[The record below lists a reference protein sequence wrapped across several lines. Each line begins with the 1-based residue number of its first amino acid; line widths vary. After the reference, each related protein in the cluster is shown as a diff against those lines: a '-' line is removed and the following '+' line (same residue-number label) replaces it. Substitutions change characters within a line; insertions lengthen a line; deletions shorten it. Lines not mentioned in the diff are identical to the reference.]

1 MGSKINPHIK
11 KKLIPRLITVF
22 IAVLIFMSLYQFA
35 KFYLLR
41 ELTVIESNVITII
54 FASVVAAVAAY
65 FIIMDHNKLLDEINK
80 GIAER
85 RKIYQESILN
95 NSILEATLESTID
108 GILVIDSN
116 GEITRTNKKFIE
128 LWEIPEDII
137 QSKDS
142 RKLFEFLSSNLINPD
157 TFLNLVKELNNRT
170 DKETLGAIELKD
182 ERIFEQY
189 SMPQILDNEIIGR
202 VWSFQDITDRIK
214 AEKVLRESAET
225 YRAIFESSSDG
236 MFLMSDVFIDCND
249 SVCTLFN
256 CAKEDII
263 GKSPIV
269 FSPEMQPDGRESSV
283 SAKEKIENAFND
295 KPQRFYWQHKRKDG
309 ELFDADVSLNAIVI
323 GGKKVILAIVRDIT
337 ETKRAQTIREVLY
350 QISEAAY
357 TASDMI
363 SLYKKI
369 HEAVSLLM
377 PVINFYI
384 AIYDEKTDMV
394 SFPYMVDEFD
404 PPYPPKKAGNG
415 LTEYI
420 LRKGEATLID
430 EKLDLE
436 LREAGEVELIGTPT
450 LIWLGV
456 PLKVAGKTIGVIVV
470 QDYHKADTY
479 GEEEKQILVFVA
491 EQIAQVIER
500 KRNAEAIKKF
510 SEELKELNATK
521 DKFFSIIAHDL
532 KNPFITIMGFSDIL
546 LADYNELSDEERKY
560 YIEEMKKSADLSHN
574 LLQNLLQWSRAQT
587 GRIDYNPEK
596 INLMSVVKDN
606 FNLLEKTAANK
617 NIKFIHKISENIFI
631 NADEAMI
638 NTVLRN
644 LLTNA
649 IKFSYNNSQITL
661 ASENYNEKEIIVKVV
676 DSGVGM
682 SKKRVD
688 SLFKLDTTNTT
699 PGTANEAGTGLGLIL
714 CKEFIEKHGGRIWVE
729 SEEGKGTTFNFTLPK
744 SND

>member
-1 MGSKINPHIK
+1 MKSERNSNIN
-11 KKLIPRLITVF
+11 KKLVLQLLIVF
-22 IAVLIFMSLYQFA
+22 IAALIFMSLYQFA
-35 KFYLLR
+35 KSYFLKD
-41 ELTVIESNVITII
+41 LTLIESNTITIL
-54 FASVVAAVAAY
+54 FASAIAVIAAY
-65 FIIMDHNKLLDEINK
+65 FIIRDHNRLLKEINK
-80 GIAER
+80 GILER
-85 RKIYQESILN
+85 RKIYQESIFN
-95 NSILEATLESTID
+95 NSLLEATLESTID
-108 GILVIDSN
+108 GILVINNN
-116 GEITRTNKKFIE
+116 GEITKTNKKFIE
-128 LWEIPEDII
+128 LWKIPEDII
-137 QSKDS
+137 RSKTSD
-142 RKLFEFLSSNLINPD
+142 KLFEFLSSNMNSTD
-157 TFLNLVKELNNRT
+157 TFLNIVKELGNKP
-170 DKETLGAIELKD
+170 DKETLGTFELKD
-182 ERIFEQY
+182 EKIFEIY
-189 SMPQILDNEIIGR
+189 SMPQKLDNEIIGR

-214 AEKVLRESAET
+214 AEKVLRENAET

-256 CAKEDII
+256 CSKEDII

-283 SAKEKIENAFND
+283 SAKEKIENAFNG

-309 ELFDADVSLNAIVI
+309 VLFDADVSLNAIII

-456 PLKVAGKTIGVIVV
+456 PLKVEGKTIGVIVV

-587 GRIDYNPEK
+587 GRIDYNPGK
-596 INLMSVVKDN
+596 INLKSVVKEN

-617 NIKFIHKISENIFI
+617 NIKFIHKISEDIFI
-631 NADEAMI
+631 NADEAML

-649 IKFSYNNSQITL
+649 VKFSYNNSQITL
-661 ASENYNEKEIIVKVV
+661 AAENYHEKEIIVKVI

-682 SKKRVD
+682 NKNRVD

-744 SND
+744 SDN

>member
-11 KKLIPRLITVF
+11 KKIIPRLITVF
-22 IAVLIFMSLYQFA
+22 IAAIIFMSLYQFA

-41 ELTVIESNVITII
+41 ELSVIESNVITII
-54 FASVVAAVAAY
+54 FASVVAAVVAY
-65 FIIMDHNKLLDEINK
+65 FIIMDHYKLLDEINK

-108 GILVIDSN
+108 GILVINSN
-116 GEITRTNKKFIE
+116 REITRTNKKFIE
-128 LWEIPEDII
+128 LWEIPENII

-157 TFLNLVKELNNRT
+157 TFLNLVKELNNKT
-170 DKETLGAIELKD
+170 DKETLGTIELKD

-236 MFLMSDVFIDCND
+236 MFLMGDVFIDCND

-256 CAKEDII
+256 CSKEDII

-269 FSPEMQPDGRESSV
+269 FSPEMQPDGRKSSV
-283 SAKEKIENAFND
+283 SAKEKIENAFKD
-295 KPQRFYWQHKRKDG
+295 KPQRFYWQHKKKDG

-596 INLMSVVKDN
+596 INLMSVVKEN

-631 NADEAMI
+631 NADAAMI

-649 IKFSYNNSQITL
+649 IKFSFNNSQITL

-682 SKKRVD
+682 SKNRVD

-744 SND
+744 SNN

>member
-1 MGSKINPHIK
+1 MKSERNSNIN
-11 KKLIPRLITVF
+11 KKLVLQLLIVF
-22 IAVLIFMSLYQFA
+22 IAALIFMSLYQFA
-35 KFYLLR
+35 KSYFLKD
-41 ELTVIESNVITII
+41 LTLIESNTITIL
-54 FASVVAAVAAY
+54 FASAIAVIAAY
-65 FIIMDHNKLLDEINK
+65 FIIRDHNRLLKEINK
-80 GIAER
+80 GILEK
-85 RKIYQESILN
+85 RKIYQESIFN
-95 NSILEATLESTID
+95 NSLLEATLESTID
-108 GILVIDSN
+108 GILVINNN
-116 GEITRTNKKFIE
+116 GEITKTNKKFIE
-128 LWEIPEDII
+128 LWKIPEDII
-137 QSKDS
+137 RSKTSD
-142 RKLFEFLSSNLINPD
+142 KLFEFLSSNMNSTD
-157 TFLNLVKELNNRT
+157 TFLNIVKELGNKP
-170 DKETLGAIELKD
+170 DKETLGTFELKD
-182 ERIFEQY
+182 EKIFEIY
-189 SMPQILDNEIIGR
+189 SMPQKLDNEIIGR

-214 AEKVLRESAET
+214 AEKVLRENAET

-256 CAKEDII
+256 CSKEDII

-283 SAKEKIENAFND
+283 SAKEKIENAFNG
-295 KPQRFYWQHKRKDG
+295 KPQRFYWQHKTKDG
-309 ELFDADVSLNAIVI
+309 VLFDADVSLNAIII

-456 PLKVAGKTIGVIVV
+456 PLKVEGKTIGVIVV

-587 GRIDYNPEK
+587 GRIDYNPGK
-596 INLMSVVKDN
+596 INLMSVVKEN

-617 NIKFIHKISENIFI
+617 NIKFIHKISEDIFI
-631 NADEAMI
+631 NADEAML

-649 IKFSYNNSQITL
+649 VKFSYNNSQITL
-661 ASENYNEKEIIVKVV
+661 AAENYHEKEIIVKVI

-682 SKKRVD
+682 NKNRVD

-744 SND
+744 SDN